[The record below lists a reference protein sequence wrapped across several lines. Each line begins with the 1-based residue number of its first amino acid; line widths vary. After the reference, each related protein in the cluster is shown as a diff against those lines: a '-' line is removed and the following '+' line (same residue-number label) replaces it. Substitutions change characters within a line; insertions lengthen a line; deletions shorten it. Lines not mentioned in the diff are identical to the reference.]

1 MDDRLVLLSVWSNQ
15 WLADTCHI
23 FVSFIY
29 WLTKKPLFH
38 WTPSVWFDT
47 DLLSSTS
54 SQLKPNLS
62 SRGTL
67 KVPKNE
73 AVILKIGPWFTRYLV
88 KILYQRATALL
99 NWNWS
104 FGIFRPFS
112 NLYSK
117 NLGSIHFHFSES
129 FYIYSLYV
137 QIRIAFSQ
145 EKMHLT
151 YGLTTFS

>member
-38 WTPSVWFDT
+38 WTPSVWLDT

-112 NLYSK
+112 K
-117 NLGSIHFHFSES
+117 NFVFQKLRIYPFS
-129 FYIYSLYV
+129 FFRKFLHI
-137 QIRIAFSQ
+137 
-145 EKMHLT
+145 
-151 YGLTTFS
+151 